1 MYHKPLPSVATTAT
15 YSVTLFTVV
24 YCIPNS
30 VSNRVCLVN
39 TPKVRDL
46 THQKGVKVRRL
57 HDIICPLVYRNFFL
71 LRKKPEEKFE
81 FSLLMHEINVLTNW
95 TTRAIYIWL
104 YPVYKHITHKDCN
117 HILINKLYDIYLYI
131 GIRVN
136 ILTWTGNLLC
146 HIQLF
151 YLLNYIHLYYVGV
164 IRTLIGKYQKFMT
177 YRLVYNI
184 LIS

>member
-95 TTRAIYIWL
+95 TTRA
-104 YPVYKHITHKDCN
+104 
-117 HILINKLYDIYLYI
+117 LYI
-131 GIRVN
+131 QFVISYIFHIYSN
-136 ILTWTGNLLC
+136 YQYILRNFYH
-146 HIQLF
+146 HI
-151 YLLNYIHLYYVGV
+151 I
-164 IRTLIGKYQKFMT
+164 
-177 YRLVYNI
+177 YNHV
-184 LIS
+184 